1 MSNLIEIKTG
11 APCPMTGYLAIDSLV
26 GGAAHGGLRIAL
38 DVSAELL
45 RSAARTMTLKYGF
58 ARLPVGGAKAA
69 IHADPELPPAERV
82 ALLKEFG
89 RAIQP
94 FLQTGTYVPGEDMGS
109 SADDIQRVLRAAGV
123 KPLARNLMYATS
135 GFYTGVGVCAS
146 ALGAAQ
152 TVGLP
157 TPGVRVAIEGFG
169 SVGSAAA
176 ASLHGRGASVVA
188 VSTSRG
194 AVYNKGGLDIP
205 RMLQARRE
213 LGNTVVLDTS
223 LGDSIEPESL
233 TSLDVDILCPCAIM
247 HSITSLNAQQVQAR
261 ILCPG
266 ANVPI
271 SEEAESILEQHDM
284 LCIPDFVANCGG
296 VLGSSMSRAGL
307 SSSRVARIVSRRIE
321 TETVHV
327 IHTARRGERTIRS
340 VASEIASARFDKM
353 KSQYES
359 GNLSQACFRAAVD
372 AYRRGLIPGVLV
384 SPIAGWY
391 FDRRWQ

>member
-1 MSNLIEIKTG
+1 MSSLVEIRTD

-38 DVSAELL
+38 DVAPELL

-69 IHADPELPPAERV
+69 IHADPELPAAERM
-82 ALLKEFG
+82 ALLQAFG

-94 FLQTGTYVPGEDMGS
+94 FLKTGMYVPGEDMGS
-109 SADDIQRVLRAAGV
+109 SPDDIRHLLLAAGV
-123 KPLARNLMYATS
+123 NPRAQDLMYATS
-135 GFYTGVGVCAS
+135 GYYTGVGVCAS
-146 ALGAAQ
+146 ALAAAH
-152 TVGLP
+152 TVGLA

-169 SVGSAAA
+169 SVGSALA
-176 ASLHGRGASVVA
+176 ASLHDRGACVVA

-194 AVYNKGGLDIP
+194 AVHNEKGLDIP
-205 RMLQARRE
+205 RMLQSRRE

-233 TSLDVDILCPCAIM
+233 ISLDVDILCPCAIM
-247 HSITSLNAQQVQAR
+247 HSITSLNAQRVQAR
-261 ILCPG
+261 IVCPG

-271 SEEAESILEQHDM
+271 SEEAESSLEQRDIV
-284 LCIPDFVANCGG
+284 CIPDFVANCGG

-307 SSSRVARIVSRRIE
+307 SSSRVARVVSRRIE
-321 TETVHV
+321 TETTHV
-327 IHTARRGERTIRS
+327 IDTARRGGRTLRS
-340 VASEIASARFDKM
+340 VASEISSARFEQM
-353 KSQYES
+353 KSQYETR
-359 GNLSQACFRAAVD
+359 NLSRACFRAALSV
-372 AYRRGLIPGVLV
+372 YRRGLIPGIIV

-391 FDRRWQ
+391 FDRRWR